1 MSTSTKIRTARSTLL
16 ILVAFGICLVVF
28 AVLIGVGLP
37 SFIVSVAGWV
47 ALIVGLIGLVI
58 VVIQMSKA
66 ASRADSWR
74 PADDDEQ

>member
-1 MSTSTKIRTARSTLL
+1 MSTSTKIRTARRTLL

-37 SFIVSVAGWV
+37 SFIVSVAGWI
-47 ALIVGLIGLVI
+47 ALLVGLIGLVI
-58 VVIQMSKA
+58 VVIQKSKA

>member
-1 MSTSTKIRTARSTLL
+1 MSTSTKIRTARRTLL

-28 AVLIGVGLP
+28 AVLIGVGPP
-37 SFIVSVAGWV
+37 SLIVSVAGWI
-47 ALIVGLIGLVI
+47 ALLVGLIGLVI
-58 VVIQMSKA
+58 VVIQKSKA